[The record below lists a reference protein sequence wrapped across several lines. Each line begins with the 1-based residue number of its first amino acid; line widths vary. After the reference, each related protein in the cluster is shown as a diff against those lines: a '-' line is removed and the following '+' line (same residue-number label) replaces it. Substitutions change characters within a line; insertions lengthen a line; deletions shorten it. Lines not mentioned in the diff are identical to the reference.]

1 MVGSENEELKSIP
14 GLTEEEKSAASTI
27 GDVESSTAEAQQLTS
42 GKSKKELQ
50 KEALQRDH
58 ERSENFKDHFEII
71 TVAGLYIM
79 AIGVFSFAAIWAWH
93 TLTPECWHWLNPSQL
108 DNIQNIVTG
117 GVRAG
122 IIADQFRRRIG

>member
-1 MVGSENEELKSIP
+1 MAGGEDEELKSIP
-14 GLTEEEKSAASTI
+14 GLTDEEKSAASTV
-27 GDVESSTAEAQQLTS
+27 GDVDSSTAEAQQLTS
-42 GKSKKELQ
+42 GKSEKELQ

-71 TVAGLYIM
+71 TVAGLYVM

-117 GVRAG
+117 GVLAG